1 MDQATIDAAVSEYR
15 TYVLAQSDDLIKV
28 IDTFTTAVDAGD
40 LAAAKA
46 AYGPSRVPWER
57 VEPIAELFADLDP
70 KIDARED
77 DFQAGVDDP
86 EFTGY
91 HKIEQ
96 LLFAVGTTEGTAE
109 LTAGLR
115 ANVAELRTK
124 LETLEID
131 PRVMTQ
137 GAGVLIDEVA
147 QSKMTG
153 EEDRYSK
160 LDLWSIGP
168 NLEGSA
174 KIVDILR
181 PTLEKLD
188 TAYLGELDGAY
199 ASVTTI
205 IDRYGNLSTGFKTF
219 DQVSAA
225 DRKSMQA
232 GLAEALGAPLR
243 AARGGSAWKHDRR
256 PMRDDRPE
264 AALAPTLPCRLGR
277 RRGGGR
283 RRWRRRRARGG
294 RHRRRRRH
302 RRSMP
307 PARSPATSRS
317 MALTSPGSC
326 CRSRP
331 QTAAI
336 FVTLD
341 AVVASKAELA
351 TALAELTSRSR
362 HLTAGLAPD
371 PGDPLF
377 PPPESGI
384 IGPTVGPSDL
394 TITVGFGAS
403 LFDGRFGL
411 ADRIPRQLVRM
422 PDFRNDRIQADLAHG
437 DLLLQIC
444 ATDEASCLH
453 ALRYLMLGTRGSLV
467 IRWLI
472 HGFQQRPGGAIE
484 HGGTPATRRNLLGF
498 KDGTPTS
505 ARPTRRRWTSSSGS
519 ARARASPTGR
529 SAAPTWSPARSGCSS
544 SAGIARRSA
553 SRRRSSAARSGPA
566 RRSGKAR
573 EHDDPAYDEDPD
585 GRADP
590 ARRPHPPGEPAHAR
604 DAVQPDP
611 APRLFVQPR
620 VRRRRAARRGPVL
633 RRVPARP
640 RARLRRRSRTGCPAS
655 RSRSTSSRSA
665 AATSSCRPGP
675 AGLTPCGAASLLA

>member
-1 MDQATIDAAVSEYR
+1 MPSLFRSVLASLAIATLAVGCGGATPSAGSGDGASIAISVSPAGCAPATLTAGAGQVLFVVTNTGSDPAEFEIIGSDKKVVDEAENIFPGFVVNLKSRLDGGTYELVCGTLSSPRGTLTVSGGAAETRPPSTVVDQATIDAAVSEYR

-181 PTLEKLD
+181 PTLEKVD

-219 DQVSAA
+219 DQVSEA

-232 GLAEALGAPLR
+232 GLAKLSELLSELSG
-243 AARGGSAWKHDRR
+243 
-256 PMRDDRPE
+256 
-264 AALAPTLPCRLGR
+264 RLG
-277 RRGGGR
+277 
-283 RRWRRRRARGG
+283 
-294 RHRRRRRH
+294 
-302 RRSMP
+302 
-307 PARSPATSRS
+307 
-317 MALTSPGSC
+317 L
-326 CRSRP
+326 
-331 QTAAI
+331 
-336 FVTLD
+336 
-341 AVVASKAELA
+341 
-351 TALAELTSRSR
+351 
-362 HLTAGLAPD
+362 
-371 PGDPLF
+371 
-377 PPPESGI
+377 
-384 IGPTVGPSDL
+384 
-394 TITVGFGAS
+394 
-403 LFDGRFGL
+403 
-411 ADRIPRQLVRM
+411 
-422 PDFRNDRIQADLAHG
+422 
-437 DLLLQIC
+437 
-444 ATDEASCLH
+444 EA
-453 ALRYLMLGTRGSLV
+453 
-467 IRWLI
+467 
-472 HGFQQRPGGAIE
+472 
-484 HGGTPATRRNLLGF
+484 
-498 KDGTPTS
+498 
-505 ARPTRRRWTSSSGS
+505 
-519 ARARASPTGR
+519 
-529 SAAPTWSPARSGCSS
+529 
-544 SAGIARRSA
+544 
-553 SRRRSSAARSGPA
+553 
-566 RRSGKAR
+566 
-573 EHDDPAYDEDPD
+573 
-585 GRADP
+585 
-590 ARRPHPPGEPAHAR
+590 
-604 DAVQPDP
+604 
-611 APRLFVQPR
+611 
-620 VRRRRAARRGPVL
+620 
-633 RRVPARP
+633 
-640 RARLRRRSRTGCPAS
+640 
-655 RSRSTSSRSA
+655 
-665 AATSSCRPGP
+665 
-675 AGLTPCGAASLLA
+675 